1 MPMQYEEETS
11 APILETNT
19 LYGIEERHTLSPSPV
34 LFRFWFGV
42 YGSTVLYVWE
52 DRDSPDD
59 ALETAAAYLADH
71 APGIFS
77 PPEYSTAAIEIGAP
91 PDWEDRDDSEDWADR
106 ISEAAEVDHTYTES
120 GYLLSWEWGFDQI
133 PEDSAT
139 YRIIRGRTLAI
150 LRAEYGDETEDK
162 S

>member
-59 ALETAAAYLADH
+59 ALETAAAY
-71 APGIFS
+71 
-77 PPEYSTAAIEIGAP
+77 
-91 PDWEDRDDSEDWADR
+91 RDDSEDWADR